1 MKDIIEKFIVW
12 YLCKYCNCLL
22 YYENKVVRVYS
33 EAFYKDKIVPYLED
47 LHRHEKECEFNGK

>member
-12 YLCKYCNCLL
+12 YLCKYCNCRLD
-22 YYENKVVRVYS
+22 YENKIVRVYS

-47 LHRHEKECEFNGK
+47 LRRSEKE